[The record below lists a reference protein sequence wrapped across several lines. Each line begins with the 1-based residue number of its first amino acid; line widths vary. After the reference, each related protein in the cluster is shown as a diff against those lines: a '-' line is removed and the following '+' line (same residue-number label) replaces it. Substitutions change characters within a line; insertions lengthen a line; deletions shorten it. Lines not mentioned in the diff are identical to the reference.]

1 MTADSILEL
10 PIASAVV
17 ASEPVPPSVPPHPLQ
32 PQRMQ
37 WFAISGTAV
46 PPQPRATP
54 AASPLSPPKPSKA
67 TKASKASKASKAAES
82 SGETGVAV
90 STLAAAAAAHVVAL
104 ASSTSEAAAD
114 DDAGGE
120 LDEEARCGD
129 ARSKRRPW
137 SPEEDTQL
145 KELVERHGIKSWAII
160 ATQLEQRNGKQ
171 CRERWRHH
179 LRPGLTKGE
188 WTNEEELEIWL
199 RVVELGTK
207 WALLAEEYMPGRTE
221 NDIKNRWNSIVRRP
235 VAPCGRCWR
244 TDENELRAT
253 YLGLSVGA
261 LEGVNGWKRPR
272 SAAEKS
278 GTGATAGSTSTSASP
293 RRSSSSSGAG
303 GGGGGGGGGA
313 SGRSSRASSSG
324 ASTSTASAPPTGDR
338 AVLTAPKLTGGGGGG
353 KRKGGKGGKAGLP
366 MPCAVGSVFGS
377 ARCVLRIKL
386 SGSPTIVTQWSPT
399 PSPQPPTPSS
409 PPSPPSPASHAALHA
424 ASKWP
429 PSLVAAAAAA
439 AAETAG
445 GAPIARPVA
454 RAPMAPPPAAG
465 QPAEGGAAVP
475 AAAPGFMHLLAA
487 ARLS

>member
-1 MTADSILEL
+1 MAADSILDL
-10 PIASAVV
+10 PIATAVV
-17 ASEPVPPSVPPHPLQ
+17 ASEPVSPSVTPHPLQ

-37 WFAISGTAV
+37 WFDISEV
-46 PPQPRATP
+46 PPQPRVTP
-54 AASPLSPPKPSKA
+54 AASPPSPPKPSQ
-67 TKASKASKASKAAES
+67 ASKASKAAKS
-82 SGETGVAV
+82 
-90 STLAAAAAAHVVAL
+90 AAAHVVAL
-104 ASSTSEAAAD
+104 ASSASEAAAD

-120 LDEEARCGD
+120 LDEEARCIAFGGD

-137 SPEEDTQL
+137 SPEEDTRL

-253 YLGLSVGA
+253 YLGLAVGA

-272 SAAEKS
+272 SATDRS
-278 GTGATAGSTSTSASP
+278 GTTAASASTSASP
-293 RRSSSSSGAG
+293 RRFSSSDGAS
-303 GGGGGGGGGA
+303 GGA

-338 AVLTAPKLTGGGGGG
+338 AVLTAPRPTGGGGG

-366 MPCAVGSVFGS
+366 MPCSTGVFGT

-424 ASKWP
+424 VSKWP

-439 AAETAG
+439 ATETAG

-475 AAAPGFMHLLAA
+475 ATTPGFMHLLAA